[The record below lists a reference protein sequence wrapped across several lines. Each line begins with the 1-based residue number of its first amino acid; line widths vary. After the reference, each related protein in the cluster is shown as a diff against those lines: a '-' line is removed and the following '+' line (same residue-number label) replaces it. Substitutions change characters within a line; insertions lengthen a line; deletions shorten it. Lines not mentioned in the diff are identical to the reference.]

1 MGGKKKGKKGK
12 KGKKKKG
19 GGIADDATTEEKN
32 FILQAEKE
40 ALEQKLIM
48 TLQQANSSKRQE
60 QEKRA
65 REAKLN
71 EAMEMDQKRT
81 HDIIADMTRQY
92 KSTEGELNQQLS
104 RLDQRED
111 TNAEIIKDL
120 KAQYEAIAKEKADR
134 QKEKE
139 EELA

>member
-12 KGKKKKG
+12 KKGKKG

-48 TLQQANSSKRQE
+48 TLQQANRSKRME

-65 REAKLN
+65 RELKLDEAKK
-71 EAMEMDQKRT
+71 MEEKRT
-81 HDIIADMTRQY
+81 SDIIADMTRQY
-92 KSTEGELNQQLS
+92 KSTEDELQQQHS
-104 RLDQRED
+104 RLEQRIDQ
-111 TNAEIIKDL
+111 NADIIEQLKTEYKEIADL
-120 KAQYEAIAKEKADR
+120 KANLEKEKQD
-134 QKEKE
+134 
-139 EELA
+139 ELA

>member
-12 KGKKKKG
+12 KGKKKA

-48 TLQQANSSKRQE
+48 TLHQANDSKRKE

-65 REAKLN
+65 RE
-71 EAMEMDQKRT
+71 
-81 HDIIADMTRQY
+81 
-92 KSTEGELNQQLS
+92 S
-104 RLDQRED
+104 
-111 TNAEIIKDL
+111 
-120 KAQYEAIAKEKADR
+120 
-134 QKEKE
+134 
-139 EELA
+139 